1 MKLFQWMVDGQHG
14 VSMVVVLILVG
25 HQVDKQDLVRAQNQA
40 RLMVEINVQEIQEK
54 QENVTLRAVQ
64 VKKYILVQNI
74 LLVDC
79 L

>member
-64 VKKYILVQNI
+64 VKKYILLQNI